1 MRSNVVGVAGIP
13 LFVESAELLGN
24 LGEKLRS

>member
-1 MRSNVVGVAGIP
+1 MHSNVVGVSGIL

>member
-1 MRSNVVGVAGIP
+1 MHSNVVRVAGIP